1 MIGLLYKDFIST
13 KGKMI
18 LGFTLLQ
25 LVIISGLHFIY
36 MDNMELEIM
45 IIYLL
50 SASMV
55 ILFGVIL
62 FYLDVALVKSDSQKQ
77 MDYFLSTPIDRSS
90 YVKSKY
96 IYVLSAFVLVTVVM
110 IIEMLIIKTGLNS
123 VDAEKLINNLW
134 NIFPVFLGVF
144 MICSAI
150 ELPFYFGLGASVGK
164 AVKEGF
170 WIGLMFLCVAYL
182 LFGDLD
188 IIKNMNLSVLV
199 KLIMKDEKSLKLLQ
213 ILAPCVGCGVFVLSY
228 LLSNILFQKKPRH

>member
-1 MIGLLYKDFIST
+1 MIGLLYKDFIAT

-18 LGFTLLQ
+18 LGFMLLQ

-110 IIEMLIIKTGLNS
+110 LIEMLIIKNGLQS
-123 VDAEKLINNLW
+123 VAAQKLISALW
-134 NIFPVFLGVF
+134 KMFPIILGVC
-144 MICSAI
+144 MVCSAI
-150 ELPFYFGLGASVGK
+150 ELTFYFGLGADVGK

-213 ILAPCVGCGVFVLSY
+213 VLSPCVGCEIFALSY
-228 LLSNILFQKKPRH
+228 LLSNIIFIKKPRH